1 MGKKERHAAIMEL
14 IQQKELETQEDLIQA
29 LLEQGISVTQA
40 TISRDIRELQLV
52 KQHLENGVCC
62 YRLPEQTPISDH
74 LLRDAILR
82 TDYAGQIAVLHCR
95 SGTAQA
101 ICAAVDAKQ
110 TIALWERLPE
120 MIPFLFCCGQ
130 KNRLPFSQN
139 NMQFGCKRKKGKRY
153 AERTLY

>member
-1 MGKKERHAAIMEL
+1 M
-14 IQQKELETQEDLIQA
+14 
-29 LLEQGISVTQA
+29 
-40 TISRDIRELQLV
+40 QLV

-110 TIALWERLPE
+110 DHRIVGTIAGDDTIFILLRSEEQAAFFAKQYAVW
-120 MIPFLFCCGQ
+120 
-130 KNRLPFSQN
+130 
-139 NMQFGCKRKKGKRY
+139 MQTEEGETIC
-153 AERTLY
+153 

>member
-110 TIALWERLPE
+110 DHRIVE

-139 NMQFGCKRKKGKRY
+139 NMQSGCKRKKGKRY

>member
-29 LLEQGISVTQA
+29 LLEQGISATQA

-74 LLRDAILR
+74 SANGLCR
-82 TDYAGQIAVLHCR
+82 TNCRFTLSFWYRTGNLCGCRCQARPSHCGNDCR
-95 SGTAQA
+95 
-101 ICAAVDAKQ
+101 
-110 TIALWERLPE
+110 R
-120 MIPFLFCCGQ
+120 
-130 KNRLPFSQN
+130 
-139 NMQFGCKRKKGKRY
+139 
-153 AERTLY
+153 

>member
-1 MGKKERHAAIMEL
+1 MGKKERHTAIMEL

-62 YRLPEQTPISDH
+62 
-74 LLRDAILR
+74 LRDAILR

-110 TIALWERLPE
+110 DHRIVGTIAGDDTIFILLRSEEQAAFFAKQYAVW
-120 MIPFLFCCGQ
+120 
-130 KNRLPFSQN
+130 
-139 NMQFGCKRKKGKRY
+139 MQTEEGETIC
-153 AERTLY
+153 

>member
-52 KQHLENGVCC
+52 NSIWKTVFVVTVCRNRHPFLTIFYGMPFC
-62 YRLPEQTPISDH
+62 EPIMRGKLPFYTVVLAPHRQSVRLSMPS
-74 LLRDAILR
+74 
-82 TDYAGQIAVLHCR
+82 
-95 SGTAQA
+95 
-101 ICAAVDAKQ
+101 K

>member
-101 ICAAVDAKQ
+101 ICAAVDATIFILLRSEEQAAFFAKQ
-110 TIALWERLPE
+110 YAVWMQTEEGETI
-120 MIPFLFCCGQ
+120 C
-130 KNRLPFSQN
+130 
-139 NMQFGCKRKKGKRY
+139 
-153 AERTLY
+153 

>member
-62 YRLPEQTPISDH
+62 YRLPEQTTISDH
-74 LLRDAILR
+74 LLRNAILR

-95 SGTAQA
+95 SGTAQES
-101 ICAAVDAKQ
+101 VRLSMPSK

>member
-62 YRLPEQTPISDH
+62 YRLPEQIGRAH
-74 LLRDAILR
+74 
-82 TDYAGQIAVLHCR
+82 V
-95 SGTAQA
+95 
-101 ICAAVDAKQ
+101 
-110 TIALWERLPE
+110 
-120 MIPFLFCCGQ
+120 
-130 KNRLPFSQN
+130 
-139 NMQFGCKRKKGKRY
+139 
-153 AERTLY
+153 

>member
-29 LLEQGISVTQA
+29 LLEHGISVTQA

-101 ICAAVDAKQ
+101 ICAAVDARQ
-110 TIALWERLPE
+110 DHRIVGTIAGDDTIFILLRSEEQAAFFAKQYAVW
-120 MIPFLFCCGQ
+120 
-130 KNRLPFSQN
+130 
-139 NMQFGCKRKKGKRY
+139 MQTEEGETIC
-153 AERTLY
+153 